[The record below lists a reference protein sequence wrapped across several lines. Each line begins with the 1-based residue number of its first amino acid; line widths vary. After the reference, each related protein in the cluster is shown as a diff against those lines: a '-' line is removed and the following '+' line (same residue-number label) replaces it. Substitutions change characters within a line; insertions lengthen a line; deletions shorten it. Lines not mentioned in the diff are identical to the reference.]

1 MQAQLKVEV
10 QANTNTLPKAKFGKG
25 RQHIAINQADK
36 PVLSCQTVFFK
47 SYYALDVQELSQT
60 MLSAIFGFKSI
71 WNKPKTDVENIT
83 FNTKWWV

>member
-47 SYYALDVQELSQT
+47 ILLCTRCPRAVTDNVVCYFQVLRLRVYETSQKQ
-60 MLSAIFGFKSI
+60 ML
-71 WNKPKTDVENIT
+71 KT
-83 FNTKWWV
+83 

>member
-36 PVLSCQTVFFK
+36 PVLSCQTVFF
-47 SYYALDVQELSQT
+47 
-60 MLSAIFGFKSI
+60 
-71 WNKPKTDVENIT
+71 
-83 FNTKWWV
+83 